1 MLLRKVIVIGYWP
14 YAPWFNNLQSD
25 LLSSLFR
32 ETVMYGRLAWL
43 FSCFL
48 LSGCLSTGRDFA
60 TGPVRNIENNVTTEK
75 EIFGY
80 FGEPVR
86 RGLENGYETW
96 TYSYQYYE
104 LGQLREFKDLYV
116 VFNKDKTVRTYSF
129 TGR

>member
-1 MLLRKVIVIGYWP
+1 MG
-14 YAPWFNNLQSD
+14 
-25 LLSSLFR
+25 
-32 ETVMYGRLAWL
+32 GRLVWL
-43 FSCFL
+43 LFYVVV
-48 LSGCLSTGRDFA
+48 SGCLSMGRDFS
-60 TGPVRNIENNVTTEK
+60 TEPVGKIENNVTTEK
-75 EIFGY
+75 DIFGY

-104 LGQLREFKDLYV
+104 LGQLSEFKDLYV